1 MQFPRTEAEI
11 AKLGEIVVQGLE
23 QATEDF
29 PAPPVP
35 PADLRIKL
43 EAVHAATAAA
53 VAAESAFREHHAVK
67 DEALEDL
74 ADSLKAN
81 LKYAEFAVREHPE
94 KLNQLGWGGRRDG
107 QPLEAPGEVRDITVG
122 AEGDTWVILRWK
134 RPVDGG
140 TPGVYKIQ
148 RKLHNGQWEDFSI
161 STNTEALCSDQP
173 RGEELH
179 YRVFA
184 VNKAGTGQPSGTV
197 TVVL

>member
-94 KLNQLGWGGRRDG
+94 KLNQLGWGGRRDS
-107 QPLEAPGEVRDITVG
+107 QPLSPPGEVRDITVG
-122 AEGDTWVILRWK
+122 AEG
-134 RPVDGG
+134 G
-140 TPGVYKIQ
+140 TSAPG
-148 RKLHNGQWEDFSI
+148 SI
-161 STNTEALCSDQP
+161 PGA
-173 RGEELH
+173 R
-179 YRVFA
+179 YRSREWWTHDATDWRSHASSQSF
-184 VNKAGTGQPSGTV
+184 
-197 TVVL
+197 

>member
-94 KLNQLGWGGRRDG
+94 KLNQLGGAGGATASRSRRPAKYATSPSVPRAIRGSFSGGNDRWM
-107 QPLEAPGEVRDITVG
+107 AVRPESTRSSASCTTGSGRTSVSPR
-122 AEGDTWVILRWK
+122 TPK
-134 RPVDGG
+134 RCAA
-140 TPGVYKIQ
+140 
-148 RKLHNGQWEDFSI
+148 I
-161 STNTEALCSDQP
+161 SRAVRSCTIACSP
-173 RGEELH
+173 
-179 YRVFA
+179 
-184 VNKAGTGQPSGTV
+184 
-197 TVVL
+197 